1 MDRYVLVVIINL
13 EPKKEGS
20 FNGKRTPY
28 INNFQKFGFGCLL
41 LFWRVTL
48 TLLVLITG
56 VDETKQVFDNLKNI
70 SNSNL
75 TCIPPFPGKLGL
87 FTITL
92 FVSQFSISFG
102 VKFDFVLV

>member
-13 EPKKEGS
+13 ELKKEGS

-28 INNFQKFGFGCLL
+28 INHFQKFCFGCVL
-41 LFWRVTL
+41 LFWRVT
-48 TLLVLITG
+48 VIGFITG
-56 VDETKQVFDNLKNI
+56 VDETKKVFDNLKNI

-75 TCIPPFPGKLGL
+75 TRIPPFPGR
-87 FTITL
+87 FIHYNIICI
-92 FVSQFSISFG
+92 SFSISFG